1 MVGNNYYFDKKKRG
15 GNIAQSINRRVP
27 NVWVNGS
34 SLEFEF

>member
-1 MVGNNYYFDKKKRG
+1 MVGNNYCFDKKRG
-15 GNIAQSINRRVP
+15 GNIAQSINGKVP